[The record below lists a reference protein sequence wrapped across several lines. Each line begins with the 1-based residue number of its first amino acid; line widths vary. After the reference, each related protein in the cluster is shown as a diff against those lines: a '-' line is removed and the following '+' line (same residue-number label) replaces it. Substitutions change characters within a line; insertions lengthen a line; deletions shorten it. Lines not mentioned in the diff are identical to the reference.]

1 MLRLWWDPK
10 NILPTKLTHGRR
22 GGNVPFSTLSMFL
35 RDHWQN
41 AIRSGDKSVIIFW
54 IFPTFPYLRTLWS
67 VCHLPRTLT
76 ARWSLSPLFKSSDA
90 PPCLLWYGCK
100 FLHPSSWPASWKFFR
115 NSAASN
121 GKTFSSFAFSTR
133 TLSQRSCPRYSR
145 PTLFKGTELSKTPVL
160 SGLWSWESLTT
171 IANQRYCFP
180 PLRTGGT
187 MSRPFRSMLSPGL
200 KYVSWST
207 MSFKDMR
214 RFPQVQRIIA
224 IPAAIIRGNGNLLW
238 AGFSFLHPRKALL
251 QWNNVPFRC
260 RLKNSVAATTFSPS
274 AAEWFSK
281 NITSKKSA
289 RMRSTSFYRGQP
301 NLLTRQK
308 FSNFS

>member
-54 IFPTFPYLRTLWS
+54 IFHTFPYLRTLWS

-76 ARWSLSPLFKSSDA
+76 ARWSLSPLFKSSRCTA
-90 PPCLLWYGCK
+90 VPALVRMQILESQQLTSLLK
-100 FLHPSSWPASWKFFR
+100 
-115 NSAASN
+115 
-121 GKTFSSFAFSTR
+121 
-133 TLSQRSCPRYSR
+133 
-145 PTLFKGTELSKTPVL
+145 VL
-160 SGLWSWESLTT
+160 SEFCSVEWIDLLVLPIQHQNPFPKKLSEVLSPHTVQRHRVVEDSRLVGLVILGVPHHYCKPAVLFSP
-171 IANQRYCFP
+171 IANWRNDVSTFQIGAC
-180 PLRTGGT
+180 
-187 MSRPFRSMLSPGL
+187 L

-214 RFPQVQRIIA
+214 RFPQAQRIIA

-274 AAEWFSK
+274 AAEWFPK

-289 RMRSTSFYRGQP
+289 RMRSTSFFSGQP